1 MLNFSF
7 KSFRARYLLVAVI
20 FTLSTFIFIALVEQ
34 YISTSTQS
42 DLLNIE
48 QRLEVSKL
56 NHSLHS
62 QMQSSSRLLE
72 LYLLTPNLEYRIDY
86 LKKLDQANVIIESL
100 ARNKWI
106 HSQNLV
112 QKIAQLN
119 KNQLE
124 LKQVSQSL
132 MQIRLDAE
140 KMYPAMRIA
149 NGSMRADNVSVVS
162 LLNSAVE
169 EVKTEAKFNQY
180 IYTSILNLRDKW
192 RSTINAYRLYLIN
205 RLSSLSESNLSGQS
219 NDVINFYNSFNKS
232 LQKLIKSVN
241 LDTVGIET
249 ATALEDVPLYTNSWL
264 IGYKEVDTI
273 NLTNA
278 WRGDVPIILDDIFPL
293 FDKVYSVI
301 DSLDLSISSS
311 STQDLKL
318 QHQSSQDISLIL
330 WTIQALI
337 VFLMTIGYFLLDK
350 AMLKPLQ
357 DLSKS
362 LRDNSNENFDIIL
375 PKSNLTEIEDFV
387 TSYKYMQLQI
397 HSRQEKLEH
406 IAMHDD
412 LTGLPNRTLLIDRLT
427 LAIAN
432 SHRSKTNFA
441 VLILDLDRFKEVNDT
456 LGHFVG
462 DEVLKQVA
470 HRLQWL
476 LRDSDTVARLGG
488 DEFAIILMD
497 INDDFINETS
507 IKISNEL
514 ENVYHVNE
522 HNLYLGVSIGVSIY
536 PQHGLSSDVLL
547 KHADVAMYMAKQT
560 DINYIIYTPKNDENN
575 VKQLSLLS
583 DLRQAID
590 LDQLVLFYQPI
601 YSTDTSIIIGYEA
614 LLRWQHPVYG
624 LLSPDNFIQLAEQ
637 TGLIKKITLWVIENS
652 LHSFKSWSIDHNNT
666 YVSVNVTAWDL
677 QDNYFI
683 NYVEDV
689 LEKSSLNHK
698 CLMLELSERS
708 MMTDNSRIQM
718 ALEKLKKLNVG
729 ISIDDFGTGFSSL
742 AILKHLPISIL
753 KIDKSFV
760 LKMASNKS
768 DSMIVHSIIDLAHNL
783 ELKVIAEGVEDTES
797 RELLKKFKCDYCQG
811 YLFSM
816 PLNEKQLIE
825 LIEVINSTNAKNY

>member
-7 KSFRARYLLVAVI
+7 KSFRARYLLVAVL

-34 YISTSTQS
+34 YISTSAQS

-56 NHSLHS
+56 NLSLHS

-72 LYLLTPNLEYRIDY
+72 LYLLTPNLEYRVDY
-86 LKKLDQANVIIESL
+86 LKKLDQAHIITESL

-106 HSQNLV
+106 HSQNLEH
-112 QKIAQLN
+112 KIAQLEN
-119 KNQLE
+119 NQLE
-124 LKQVSQSL
+124 LKEVSLSL

-140 KMYPAMRIA
+140 QMYPAMRIA
-149 NGSMRADNVSVVS
+149 NGSMRADNVTVVS
-162 LLNSAVE
+162 LLNNAVQ
-169 EVKTEAKFNQY
+169 EVETEIKFNQD
-180 IYTSILNLRDKW
+180 IYKSILNLRDKW
-192 RSTINAYRLYLIN
+192 RSTINAYRMYLIN
-205 RLSSLSESNLSGQS
+205 RLSSLSESTLSGQS
-219 NDVINFYNSFNKS
+219 NDVINFYNSFNNS
-232 LQKLIKSVN
+232 LQKLVKRVN
-241 LDTVGIET
+241 LETVGIES
-249 ATALEDVPLYTNSWL
+249 ATALEDVPLYANSWL
-264 IGYKEVDTI
+264 IGFKEVDTI

-318 QHQSSQDISLIL
+318 QHQSSKDISLIL

-337 VFLMTIGYFLLDK
+337 ILLMTIGYFLLDK

-357 DLSKS
+357 NLSKS
-362 LRDNSNENFDIIL
+362 LRDSTNENFNVVL
-375 PKSNLTEIEDFV
+375 PESKLTEIEDFV
-387 TSYKYMQLQI
+387 TAYKHMQLQI

-412 LTGLPNRTLLIDRLT
+412 LTELPNRTLLIDRMT

-441 VLILDLDRFKEVNDT
+441 VFILDLDRFKEVNDT

-497 INDDFINETS
+497 IDDDFINEIS
-507 IKISNEL
+507 VKISNEL
-514 ENVYHVNE
+514 ENVYRVNE

-536 PQHGLSSDVLL
+536 PQHGLSSDILL
-547 KHADVAMYMAKQT
+547 KHADVAMYMAKQS
-560 DINYIIYTPKNDENN
+560 DINYVIYTPKNDENN

-590 LDQLVLFYQPI
+590 LEQLVLFYQPI
-601 YSTDTSIIIGYEA
+601 YSANTSTIVGFEA
-614 LLRWQHPVYG
+614 LLRWQHPSYG
-624 LLSPDNFIQLAEQ
+624 LLSPDSFIQLAEQ
-637 TGLIKKITLWVIENS
+637 TGLIKKITLWVIKNA
-652 LHSFKSWSIDHNNT
+652 LLSFRSWPIEHNNS

-677 QDNYFI
+677 QDNFFI
-683 NYVEDV
+683 DYVKNV
-689 LEKSSLNHK
+689 LEESDLNPK

-708 MMTDNSRIQM
+708 MMTDNSRIQL
-718 ALEKLKKLNVG
+718 ALNKLKDLNIG

-760 LKMASNKS
+760 LKMASNNS

-825 LIEVINSTNAKNY
+825 LIDVINSTKIYN

>member
-7 KSFRARYLLVAVI
+7 KSFRARYLLVAVL

-34 YISTSTQS
+34 YISKSTQS

-72 LYLLTPNLEYRIDY
+72 LYLLTPNLEYRVDY
-86 LKKLDQANVIIESL
+86 LKKLDQAHVIIESL

-106 HSQNLV
+106 HSQNLL
-112 QKIAQLN
+112 QKITQLD

-140 KMYPAMRIA
+140 QMYPAMRIA
-149 NGSMRADNVSVVS
+149 NGSMRADNDTVIS

-169 EVKTEAKFNQY
+169 EVKAEKKFNQY
-180 IYTSILNLRDKW
+180 IYTSTLNLRDKW

-219 NDVINFYNSFNKS
+219 NDVVNFYNSFNKS
-232 LQKLIKSVN
+232 LQKLIKRVN

-249 ATALEDVPLYTNSWL
+249 ATALEDAPLYANSWL
-264 IGYKEVDTI
+264 IGYKEVNTI

-278 WRGDVPIILDDIFPL
+278 WRSDVPIILDDIFPL
-293 FDKVYSVI
+293 FDKFYSVI
-301 DSLDLSISSS
+301 DSLDLSISLS

-318 QHQSSQDISLIL
+318 QHQSSRDISLIL

-337 VFLMTIGYFLLDK
+337 VFLMTIGYFLLDNT
-350 AMLKPLQ
+350 MLKPLQ
-357 DLSKS
+357 NLSKS
-362 LRDNSNENFDIIL
+362 LRDNNHDSFDIIL
-375 PKSNLTEIEDFV
+375 PQSKLTEIEDFV
-387 TSYKYMQLQI
+387 SSYKHMQLQI

-412 LTGLPNRTLLIDRLT
+412 LTELPNRTLLIDRLK

-497 INDDFINETS
+497 IDDESINETS

-514 ENVYHVNE
+514 ENVYQVNE

-601 YSTDTSIIIGYEA
+601 YSTETSIIIGYEA
-614 LLRWQHPVYG
+614 LLRWQHPIYG
-624 LLSPDNFIQLAEQ
+624 LLSPDSFIQLAEQ
-637 TGLIKKITLWVIENS
+637 TGLIKKITLWVIQNA
-652 LHSFKSWSIDHNNT
+652 LHSFISWSIDHNNS

-683 NYVEDV
+683 NYVENV
-689 LEKSSLNHK
+689 LEKSGVNPKS
-698 CLMLELSERS
+698 LMLELSERS
-708 MMTDNSRIQM
+708 MMTDNSRIQL
-718 ALEKLKKLNVG
+718 ALKKLKKLNVG

-783 ELKVIAEGVEDTES
+783 ELKVIAEGVEDTDS
-797 RELLKKFKCDYCQG
+797 RELLKKFECDYCQG

-825 LIEVINSTNAKNY
+825 LIYVINSTSSQQC